1 MVKDLLMLLAGR
13 DTYDAKAHSCQRERK
28 ALRTLPD
35 HPRINAEPFPRRTA
49 SVNDEASEQGRRSF
63 KLGVMT
69 TWPEFAVISTGN
81 GAPNPVKMMPR
92 SLLTF
97 ASAMDRWRG
106 GPACTGNDN
115 PHSRQCIYPLTA
127 SARCLDMRHSPR
139 LFHFPQNF

>member
-92 SLLTF
+92 SLRECHGSVARGSSLHWQRQSAFSPMHLSTYGFGSLSRYETFTSPFSFPTKFLT
-97 ASAMDRWRG
+97 S
-106 GPACTGNDN
+106 
-115 PHSRQCIYPLTA
+115 
-127 SARCLDMRHSPR
+127 
-139 LFHFPQNF
+139 